1 MLGKRE
7 LAEEALSRS
16 GLDWLLER
24 LPQRQSLLVLTFHRI
39 GDAQET
45 DYDSGVFSATVEQ
58 LDAVISFLKRRF
70 RFATLE
76 EAVRLASGSALRGNR
91 VLLTFDDGYRD
102 NYTLA
107 FPVLRSHGISAAFFL
122 PTAFVGTG
130 NLPWW
135 DAIAFVVK
143 KSRKRQFQLPYPQA
157 ANFDLEAEG
166 AEREVVRVL
175 ELFKKPVMTDPERFI
190 STLEQ
195 VCEVRRPSGQTERLF
210 LNWEEAREMQ
220 RHAMEFGS
228 HTHTHPILSKL
239 PLREQQDEVLRS
251 RQILERELDWP
262 VDTFAYPVGLPGTF
276 SDSTVEALKHS
287 GYRAAFSFYGGLN
300 LPHQTDAFDL
310 KRHGISAQP
319 WPLRPSPRRDP

>member
-1 MLGKRE
+1 MPGKRE
-7 LAEEALSRS
+7 LVEEALSRS
-16 GLDWLLER
+16 GVEWLLEP

-39 GDAQET
+39 GNAQET
-45 DYDSGVFSATVEQ
+45 DYDSGVFSATAEQ
-58 LDAVISFLKRRF
+58 FDAVIAFLKLRF

-76 EAVRLASGSALRGNR
+76 EAVRLASGAAPLGDR

-107 FPVLRSHGISAAFFL
+107 YPILRSHGVPAAFFL

-130 NLPWW
+130 LLPWW

-143 KSRKRQFQLPYPQA
+143 KSRKRQFQLSYPET

-175 ELFKKPVMTDPERFI
+175 KLFKQPTMDDPERFI

-195 VCEVRRPSGQTERLF
+195 VCEVRRPGQAERLF

-220 RHAMEFGS
+220 GHGMEFGS

-239 PLREQQDEVLRS
+239 PFQEQKDELLLS
-251 RQILERELDWP
+251 RQILERELGRP
-262 VDTFAYPVGLPGTF
+262 VDAFAYPVGLRNTF
-276 SDSTVEALKHS
+276 SQSTVEALKQS
-287 GYRAAFSFYGGLN
+287 GYQAAFSFYGGLN

-310 KRHGISAQP
+310 KRHGISAYP
-319 WPLRPSPRRDP
+319 PPMPRCPAA

>member
-1 MLGKRE
+1 ME
-7 LAEEALSRS
+7 V
-16 GLDWLLER
+16 

-39 GDAQET
+39 GNAQET

-58 LDAVISFLKRRF
+58 FDAIIAFLKGRF
-70 RFATLE
+70 HFATLE
-76 EAVRLASGSALRGNR
+76 EAVRLANGAAPRGDR

-107 FPVLRSHGISAAFFL
+107 YPILRSHGVSAAFFL

-130 NLPWW
+130 LLPWW

-143 KSRKRQFQLPYPQA
+143 KSRKRQFQLSYPET

-175 ELFKKPVMTDPERFI
+175 KLFKQPAMADPERFL

-195 VCEVRRPSGQTERLF
+195 VCEVRRPDGQTEQLF
-210 LNWEEAREMQ
+210 LSWEEAREMQ
-220 RHAMEFGS
+220 QHGMEFGS

-239 PLREQQDEVLRS
+239 PFQEQKDEVLRS
-251 RQILERELDWP
+251 RQIMERELGRP
-262 VDTFAYPVGLPGTF
+262 VDAFAYPVGLRNTF
-276 SDSTVEALKHS
+276 SDSTVEALKQS
-287 GYRAAFSFYGGLN
+287 GYQAAFSFYGGLN
-300 LPHQTDAFDL
+300 LPGQTDAFDL
-310 KRHGISAQP
+310 KRHGISAYP
-319 WPLRPSPRRDP
+319 PPMPRSPAA